1 MALIRDQEFCNVYLN
16 ICVLNK
22 AKTKENANSKQTI
35 LTRPK
40 IDEDTVA
47 YESGTF

>member
-1 MALIRDQEFCNVYLN
+1 MALVRNQQFCNVYLN
-16 ICVLNK
+16 ICVLKK

-40 IDEDTVA
+40 IGEDTVA
-47 YESGTF
+47 NESGTF